1 MNKDYQLEQLRRM
14 LEDPKQQSGLY
25 LIDTDLSDEDIET
38 FIKDIGSCHYVKEKL
53 IPTTEG
59 NSFELFIVG
68 LSHECDERGINIL
81 RDQFLVADE
90 RKRDTIIYSLLIQ
103 IMKHLCLGER
113 SVVHIHGRI
122 DLSSLRLEDLYKM
135 DAALTHHDE
144 TILVISKQ
152 KSIAMTKGDTIIKIK
167 SFKEKFRYRFMKNRL
182 DKVHISYKHEDA
194 YEDALRAI
202 ITGLEKNDIPFSIDK
217 YDILYGDNIDDYEK
231 EIGASDRV
239 IMFVI
244 PKYLKSLDCMF
255 EMTQMFKNGNVRDRI
270 IPVVDMGG
278 MPRNGD
284 GLTEIKDYWQ
294 SEKVKKSERIST
306 EPGGSSYLLMEI
318 QRIDDIIKI
327 LDDLWHFICRNSTGS
342 YEKLIENEAVLLM
355 EELKKALPKVNAH
368 IDEKFVPSGDT
379 KPATIR
385 EVNQN
390 GEKSI
395 YIENNTGSVTIS

>member
-1 MNKDYQLEQLRRM
+1 
-14 LEDPKQQSGLY
+14 
-25 LIDTDLSDEDIET
+25 
-38 FIKDIGSCHYVKEKL
+38 
-53 IPTTEG
+53 
-59 NSFELFIVG
+59 
-68 LSHECDERGINIL
+68 
-81 RDQFLVADE
+81 
-90 RKRDTIIYSLLIQ
+90 
-103 IMKHLCLGER
+103 
-113 SVVHIHGRI
+113 
-122 DLSSLRLEDLYKM
+122 
-135 DAALTHHDE
+135 
-144 TILVISKQ
+144 
-152 KSIAMTKGDTIIKIK
+152 MTKGDTIVNIK
-167 SFKEKFRYRFMKNRL
+167 SFKETFRYRLMKNRL
-182 DKVHISYKHEDA
+182 DKVHISYKHDDA

-202 ITGLEKNDIPFSIDK
+202 ITGLEKNDIPYSIDK

-231 EIGASDRV
+231 EIGASARV

-294 SEKVKKSERIST
+294 SEKVKKSDRVST

-327 LDDLWHFICRNSTGS
+327 LDDLWLFICRNSTGS
-342 YEKLIENEAVLLM
+342 YEKLIENEAILLM
-355 EELKKALPKVNAH
+355 EELKKALPKVTAH
-368 IDEKFVPSGDT
+368 IDEKFVPSVDT

-385 EVNQN
+385 KVNQN

-395 YIENNTGSVTIS
+395 YIENNTGSVTIN